1 MVFSSLEFIYLF
13 LMPTL
18 LVFFILRAV
27 SWEKGI
33 IWWLII
39 ASLIFYAWWSL
50 SYLVLLLISV
60 LVNYLIHKLL
70 LNYKSKYLLVLGTA
84 ANLITLGYFKY
95 ADFFISNVNTLLSL
109 QLPLLHVILPLAISF
124 FTFQQ
129 ISFLFDTFNEKIS
142 HCDFARYCLFVIFFP
157 QLIAGPIVLQ
167 KHTIPQFTLA
177 VFKKPLFMN
186 LAIGFTLFGIGLFK
200 KIVLADSMAP
210 IANSVFN
217 LAHAGNTVPFEAA
230 WLGIFAYTFQIYF
243 DFSGYCDM
251 ALGLARMFGI
261 KLPVNFNSPYQALSI
276 VDFWRRWH
284 ITLSSFLRD
293 YLYIPFGGSR
303 YGKPR
308 QYISLMTTML
318 LGGLWHGASWTFVFW
333 GFLHGFY
340 LTINHAWSA
349 LIQDSAISEYLPKSV
364 TAAIAHITTMLAVM
378 FAWVFFRAENFQDAI
393 IIIEGMLGQTQF
405 YSPKIWSSVIA
416 DTSFIW
422 LQIMAL
428 CIIVT
433 YFPNSIELTRKYRPA
448 LQIKTVLRK
457 AVGLSALFKNN
468 LIWRPTISW
477 SFFIVILTS
486 MSLMFLYQS
495 NNLTEFIYFNF

>member
-1 MVFSSLEFIYLF
+1 
-13 LMPTL
+13 
-18 LVFFILRAV
+18 
-27 SWEKGI
+27 
-33 IWWLII
+33 
-39 ASLIFYAWWSL
+39 
-50 SYLVLLLISV
+50 
-60 LVNYLIHKLL
+60 
-70 LNYKSKYLLVLGTA
+70 
-84 ANLITLGYFKY
+84 
-95 ADFFISNVNTLLSL
+95 
-109 QLPLLHVILPLAISF
+109 
-124 FTFQQ
+124 
-129 ISFLFDTFNEKIS
+129 
-142 HCDFARYCLFVIFFP
+142 
-157 QLIAGPIVLQ
+157 
-167 KHTIPQFTLA
+167 
-177 VFKKPLFMN
+177 
-186 LAIGFTLFGIGLFK
+186 
-200 KIVLADSMAP
+200 
-210 IANSVFN
+210 
-217 LAHAGNTVPFEAA
+217 
-230 WLGIFAYTFQIYF
+230 
-243 DFSGYCDM
+243 M

-349 LIQDSAISEYLPKSV
+349 LIQDSTISEYLPKSV